1 MNCRAICGRNTFRGG
16 KTAQPL
22 DSSVLMRRGAA
33 WSKQQANRNPPSV
46 RLATERWRKPLPAT
60 RANSWACCTT
70 CWATRRNARDAYQE
84 TFVKC
89 WRNRGQVESVQ
100 NLKAWIF
107 RIALNTGRDMRQT
120 AYRRHRRA
128 LPEDE
133 AEVACHRNSAEA
145 EVEYNEQMKLVREA
159 VSQLRTEEKEVFLLR
174 QNAEMTYEEIAE
186 ALRIPSGTVKTR
198 MRLALIKLRA
208 TLAEAT

>member
-1 MNCRAICGRNTFRGG
+1 VVKAAGKPPPAERPSRHGTLEEAFACYQNELLGLLYHMLGNTE
-16 KTAQPL
+16 
-22 DSSVLMRRGAA
+22 D
-33 WSKQQANRNPPSV
+33 
-46 RLATERWRKPLPAT
+46 
-60 RANSWACCTT
+60 
-70 CWATRRNARDAYQE
+70 ARDAYQE

-89 WRNRGQVESVQ
+89 WRHRSQVESLE

-133 AEVACHRNSAEA
+133 SEVACHRNDAEA
-145 EVEYNEQMKLVREA
+145 EVEYNEQMTLVREA

-186 ALRIPSGTVKTR
+186 ALHIPSGTVKTR
-198 MRLALIKLRA
+198 MRLALSKLRA
-208 TLAEAT
+208 SLAEAT

>member
-1 MNCRAICGRNTFRGG
+1 MTEAAG
-16 KTAQPL
+16 KPQPAASPSDHGTLEEAFACYQSELLGLLYHMLGNKEDAQ
-22 DSSVLMRRGAA
+22 
-33 WSKQQANRNPPSV
+33 
-46 RLATERWRKPLPAT
+46 
-60 RANSWACCTT
+60 
-70 CWATRRNARDAYQE
+70 DAYQE

-89 WRNRGQVESVQ
+89 WRNRDQVEAVQ

-133 AEVACHRNSAEA
+133 SEVACQRNSAEA
-145 EVEYNEQMKLVREA
+145 EVEYDEQLKLVRAA

-174 QNAEMTYEEIAE
+174 QNAEMTYEEIA
-186 ALRIPSGTVKTR
+186 ASLGIPSGTVKTR